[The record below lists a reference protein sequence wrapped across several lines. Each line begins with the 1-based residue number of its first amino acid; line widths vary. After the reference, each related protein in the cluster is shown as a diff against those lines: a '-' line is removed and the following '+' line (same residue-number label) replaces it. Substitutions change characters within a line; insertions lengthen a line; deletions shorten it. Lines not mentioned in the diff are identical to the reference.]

1 MVFLSYIFSEAPDRI
16 EDPIIVHDIP
26 SFLKLP
32 GVSLE
37 FSKYHHDKASA
48 IFIDA
53 RDPEDYEK
61 AKKNYLIAID
71 IKDNYIDAH
80 FYLAKLLIGGLKNDK
95 NGILVEKPEY
105 DLAIK
110 HLKKIIK
117 LKKYFVQAYYLLGVI
132 YRIEKQYDVSLKYL
146 KKALGI
152 NDNYA
157 KAHFE
162 IAMLYR
168 NIMDNRN

>member
-1 MVFLSYIFSEAPDRI
+1 MEEY
-16 EDPIIVHDIP
+16 EDAKIYLEKTTDIDQNYYQAY
-26 SFLKLP
+26 FHWAELL
-32 GVSLE
+32 V
-37 FSKYHHDKASA
+37 
-48 IFIDA
+48 
-53 RDPEDYEK
+53 DPEDYEK